1 MAVHLHELIGY
12 LAAPPHAGWM
22 AVFAAELL
30 ESFALFGIFF
40 PGSTLV
46 FVGDVLIGLSV
57 LDSNPPYLN
66 QSASES

>member
-1 MAVHLHELIGY
+1 
-12 LAAPPHAGWM
+12 M
-22 AVFAAELL
+22 AVFAAALL

-57 LDSNPPYLN
+57 LDSYPPYLN